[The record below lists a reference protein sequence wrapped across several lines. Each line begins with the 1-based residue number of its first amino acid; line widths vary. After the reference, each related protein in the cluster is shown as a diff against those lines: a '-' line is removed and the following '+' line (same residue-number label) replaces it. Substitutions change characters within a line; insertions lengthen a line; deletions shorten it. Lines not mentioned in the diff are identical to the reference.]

1 MVVQMENNTELGIVP
16 NIGSDQ
22 NELTIASDGV
32 SRLPFVPPVLSCSD
46 YVGIGLKKG
55 LKFFFIVFI
64 LIPAAV
70 VVCSFL
76 FGTVLAKAEGWTIMD
91 GFYIVVGNIC
101 GLVSQSSS
109 HSIQW
114 LICLI
119 LPGNTPRGQGT

>member
-1 MVVQMENNTELGIVP
+1 MGGNDDTEIGVVP
-16 NIGSDQ
+16 NMGSNQ
-22 NELTIASDGV
+22 NELAIESDGV
-32 SRLPFVPPVLSCSD
+32 SRFRFVPPGLSCCD
-46 YVGIGLKKG
+46 YVGTGLKKG
-55 LKFFFIVFI
+55 LKFFFIVFV

-70 VVCSFL
+70 IACSFL
-76 FGTVLAKAEGWTIMD
+76 FGTMLAKAEGWTIMD